1 MDCGSKWD
9 VAAPLSKEV
18 ELSLD
23 LTGELGGD
31 QATMTPNIAS
41 PIFNTL
47 VLAFF
52 VVVALGVALGAYAAV
67 QLKKLEEKN
76 AEQ

>member
-1 MDCGSKWD
+1 
-9 VAAPLSKEV
+9 
-18 ELSLD
+18 
-23 LTGELGGD
+23 
-31 QATMTPNIAS
+31 MTPNIAS

-76 AEQ
+76 TEQ

>member
-1 MDCGSKWD
+1 
-9 VAAPLSKEV
+9 
-18 ELSLD
+18 
-23 LTGELGGD
+23 
-31 QATMTPNIAS
+31 MTPNIAS

-67 QLKKLEEKN
+67 QMKRLEEKCK
-76 AEQ
+76 EE

>member
-1 MDCGSKWD
+1 
-9 VAAPLSKEV
+9 
-18 ELSLD
+18 
-23 LTGELGGD
+23 
-31 QATMTPNIAS
+31 MTPNIAS